1 MVLCTSCNGYSC
13 DVALPTRLNL
23 WQLPWRKQGLGGVA
37 AWGVCTDAT
46 PPPPSL
52 LPRLPPFPSRHPFS
66 PFSPLSAL
74 ARIYRASDKVDSSPP
89 SASVTASHTHT
100 HTHLDRQGGVD
111 THTLIAKAALRT
123 WFSSTSGRKAP
134 PAALAMCRTDW
145 SQFCITTK
153 GSGPARRRRSEM
165 VKVFADANLARIAGS
180 IAFAR
185 SHVSAPS
192 VYPPR

>member
-23 WQLPWRKQGLGGVA
+23 WQLPWRKQGLGELLLGESA
-37 AWGVCTDAT
+37 
-46 PPPPSL
+46 PMRPLPPSL

-100 HTHLDRQGGVD
+100 H